1 MYGKLIISSL
11 ALLIASQSAF
21 AAGSGG
27 IVLGATRVVYD
38 ANNKEASITINN
50 KKGKK
55 SLNNKTFPN
64 AHLPFFYSWNI
75 TQFNPRHIVTMKIT
89 ANRYL

>member
-27 IVLGATRVVYD
+27 IVLGA
-38 ANNKEASITINN
+38 S
-50 KKGKK
+50 
-55 SLNNKTFPN
+55 SL
-64 AHLPFFYSWNI
+64 
-75 TQFNPRHIVTMKIT
+75 
-89 ANRYL
+89 